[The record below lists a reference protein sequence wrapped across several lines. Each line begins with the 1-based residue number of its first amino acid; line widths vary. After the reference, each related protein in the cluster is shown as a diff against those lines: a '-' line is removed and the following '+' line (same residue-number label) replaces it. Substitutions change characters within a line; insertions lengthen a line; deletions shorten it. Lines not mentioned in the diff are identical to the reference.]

1 MNLASQVRQT
11 PCYKNLEVNSKLS
24 GKLEARI
31 NDFKIGVST
40 IFHIYLFMLRV
51 RIVFNNWSIENI
63 GLASYKSYKHG
74 NSTPKL
80 TSLISSSLLSKYGVV
95 ESTVSHNVIHSADD
109 FIWKLST
116 TMSRS
121 ALICFLNSDCVT
133 GVRDYDE
140 VTALPISWYWSL
152 KRHTWIMR

>member
-51 RIVFNNWSIENI
+51 RIVFNN
-63 GLASYKSYKHG
+63 
-74 NSTPKL
+74 
-80 TSLISSSLLSKYGVV
+80 
-95 ESTVSHNVIHSADD
+95 
-109 FIWKLST
+109 
-116 TMSRS
+116 
-121 ALICFLNSDCVT
+121 
-133 GVRDYDE
+133 
-140 VTALPISWYWSL
+140 
-152 KRHTWIMR
+152 